1 MWPGAQVL
9 SMFYTL
15 SVSFT
20 PLYIKSPL
28 YQGFQMT
35 LSHIS
40 GNANDLISDV
50 SQISN
55 LAFLSEVQVSLTEL
69 LLSGSQKQLT
79 LLRFLNLSNKLYSG
93 YSSGHEWCMKRKT
106 YTYLSMTDI
115 LAGKKL
121 VRQ

>member
-1 MWPGAQVL
+1 
-9 SMFYTL
+9 
-15 SVSFT
+15 
-20 PLYIKSPL
+20 
-28 YQGFQMT
+28 MT

-79 LLRFLNLSNKLYSG
+79 LLRF
-93 YSSGHEWCMKRKT
+93 
-106 YTYLSMTDI
+106 
-115 LAGKKL
+115 
-121 VRQ
+121 